1 MFRNDRSSI
10 CIQGPRIQPRA
21 ISLRAVVREH
31 EKAMKRFDS
40 KVVLVLG
47 GSSGIGRAAAE
58 AFAREG
64 ARVVVSARRE
74 DQGVAVVDAIR
85 KAGGTAKFIRAD
97 VSRDSDVKE
106 AIDGTV
112 KEFGQLDVLFN
123 NAGIEGKNGP
133 IADLAAA
140 DFDETF
146 GVNVRGT
153 WLAMKHALPHLAR
166 ARGTIV
172 NNSSV
177 VADIGIP
184 NLTIYSATKGAVNA
198 LTRAAAIEFIPQ
210 GVRVNAVAPGPI
222 ETDMASRVFGG
233 LEGLREFAR
242 AQVPAGTPGL
252 VEDIAEAVLYLA
264 SPAARF
270 VIGQVL
276 TVDGGV
282 TVH

>member
-1 MFRNDRSSI
+1 
-10 CIQGPRIQPRA
+10 
-21 ISLRAVVREH
+21 
-31 EKAMKRFDS
+31 MKRFDS

-47 GSSGIGRAAAE
+47 GSAGIGRAAAE

-64 ARVVVSARRE
+64 ARVVVAARRE
-74 DQGVAVVDAIR
+74 EQGVAVVDAIR
-85 KAGGTAKFIRAD
+85 KAGGTARFIRAD
-97 VSRDSDVKE
+97 VSRDSDIKE

-123 NAGIEGKNGP
+123 NAGIEGKNAP
-133 IADLAAA
+133 IADLTGA

-153 WLAMKHALPHLAR
+153 WLAMKHALPHLAKT
-166 ARGTIV
+166 RGNIV
-172 NNSSV
+172 NNSSA
-177 VADIGIP
+177 VADFGLP
-184 NLTIYSATKGAVNA
+184 NTTIYSASKGALNT
-198 LTRAAAIEFIPQ
+198 LTRTAAIEFIPQ

-222 ETDMASRVFGG
+222 ETDMASRIFGG
-233 LEGLREFAR
+233 LEALRQFAK
-242 AQVPAGTPGL
+242 AQVPAGVPGL

-264 SPAARF
+264 SPGARF

-282 TVH
+282 TAH